1 MRLRGRYPGHLL
13 VGGCPPRGDVRIHS
27 DVILSA
33 SPAEYYAASANES
46 KNHFERNRLPERCL
60 LSGILGVGWIFPFH
74 ATESERRLARNRGR
88 RVFTAVFVA
97 NVVDF
102 GILAGAGFRK
112 VGVERLDMGGIS
124 GPWFICGRS
133 IHYFFN
139 PMVNLS
145 IAQPVVPISIFNLT
159 NKWATILR

>member
-1 MRLRGRYPGHLL
+1 MRLRGHYPEHLL

-27 DVILSA
+27 DVILSS

-60 LSGILGVGWIFPFH
+60 LSGILGVGRIFPFH
-74 ATESERRLARNRGR
+74 APEAEQRLAGNRGR
-88 RVFTAVFVA
+88 RRFTAVFVA

-102 GILAGAGFRK
+102 GILAGPGFRS
-112 VGVERLDMGGIS
+112 VGVERLDMGGNS
-124 GPWFICGRS
+124 GPWFICCHTIRC
-133 IHYFFN
+133 FFN

-145 IAQPVVPISIFNLT
+145 IAQPVVPS
-159 NKWATILR
+159 R